1 VHIFRGFFVIII
13 IRLFSLLRPVT
24 LILSL
29 FSILVSAKYLCHHR
43 YYHASSSPSCLRGLI
58 IRARAQD
65 MIHHAKAVARAV
77 KTPFLLAD
85 LPMGSYEISPEQGP
99 YFLTHSFLSTRVGE
113 KHKLGLVLIMMS
125 KLQL

>member
-1 VHIFRGFFVIII
+1 MILP
-13 IRLFSLLRPVT
+13 LFPV
-24 LILSL
+24 
-29 FSILVSAKYLCHHR
+29 LVTAKYLYHHR

-113 KHKLGLVLIMMS
+113 KHKLELVLTVLP